1 MINFAGDVSLTDGY
15 FNIGFGIGYGIAKGK
30 NPFATI
36 GKNENDIWVGNFEG
50 VISNHSCNKGYAR
63 KVFRISPDVFTLQSI
78 FDIYGF
84 ANNHAMQHGTAA
96 YWDTVRFLKEKGCGV
111 FGFQNEKSV
120 CLHYKDRD
128 ICITGVSFRIDEFSE
143 NPCYWHCPEY
153 KEVQEALEELPE
165 NAFKV
170 LFVHWGHEYI
180 CRPSSTQK
188 KFAHWLI
195 DAGFNLIIGMHPHVL
210 QGYEDYNNGRIYY
223 SLGNFIFDMPS
234 EACRFG
240 ALVELDFAAN
250 GAPIF
255 MERYVHIDS
264 KGYPSIVDESNVPE
278 KYHFDFL
285 NKEIKKED
293 NLEQYHN
300 AIRKGY
306 LKYRI
311 ANRRTIMKNI
321 FFHPFQMFEIIFDF
335 IQRKI

>member
-1 MINFAGDVSLTDGY
+1 
-15 FNIGFGIGYGIAKGK
+15 
-30 NPFATI
+30 
-36 GKNENDIWVGNFEG
+36 
-50 VISNHSCNKGYAR
+50 
-63 KVFRISPDVFTLQSI
+63 
-78 FDIYGF
+78 
-84 ANNHAMQHGTAA
+84 
-96 YWDTVRFLKEKGCGV
+96 
-111 FGFQNEKSV
+111 
-120 CLHYKDRD
+120 
-128 ICITGVSFRIDEFSE
+128 
-143 NPCYWHCPEY
+143 
-153 KEVQEALEELPE
+153 
-165 NAFKV
+165 
-170 LFVHWGHEYI
+170 
-180 CRPSSTQK
+180 
-188 KFAHWLI
+188 
-195 DAGFNLIIGMHPHVL
+195 MHPHVL